1 MSVTPLASAVAALE
15 EFYGPPPPPFTRSP
29 FELILWENIAYL
41 ASDERRL
48 QAFEKL
54 RSTIGSEPRDI
65 LLATGAQLVAITAH
79 GILSDR
85 FARKLWEAARLAV
98 DEYGGSLDDVARLPT
113 RDAIRALRIFPG
125 IGEPAAE
132 KILLFTADRPFLA
145 PDSNALR
152 VMVRIGV
159 IIEQR
164 NYSATYAEAR
174 TVAGEQLGG
183 DAAVYLKAHML
194 LRRHGQTICKR
205 SAPACHKCPLEPLC
219 HYAQTT
225 GVTEIMRPPRA
236 ARRSSLSE

>member
-15 EFYGPPPPPFTRSP
+15 EFYGTPPPPVTRRP

-54 RSTIGSEPRDI
+54 RSTIGAEPRDI
-65 LLATGAQLVAITAH
+65 LLATGAQLVNITAH
-79 GILSDR
+79 GILSDQ
-85 FARKLWEAARLAV
+85 FERKLREAARLAI
-98 DEYGGSLDDVARLPT
+98 DEYGGSLDDVVHLPT
-113 RDAIRALRIFPG
+113 HDAIRALRKFPG
-125 IGEPAAE
+125 IGDPAAE

-152 VMVRIGV
+152 VMIRIGV
-159 IIEQR
+159 ISAQR

-174 TVAGEQLGG
+174 TVSGEQLGG

-194 LRRHGQTICKR
+194 LRRHGQTLCKR
-205 SAPACHKCPLEPLC
+205 SAPACHKCPIRPLC
-219 HYAQTT
+219 QYAQTT

-236 ARRSSLSE
+236 TKRSRRSE